1 MKGGKKVDEGN
12 KKARL
17 RRAQRMALA
26 NGAQGEAATVTYQD
40 YPQPTVQQTGLS
52 NLPAGGSPALKDPS
66 PDTDSSTPA
75 AGPVH
80 QDWTTEAF

>member
-1 MKGGKKVDEGN
+1 MKGGEKVDEGN

-40 YPQPTVQQTGLS
+40 CLLYTS
-52 NLPAGGSPALKDPS
+52 D
-66 PDTDSSTPA
+66 A
-75 AGPVH
+75 A
-80 QDWTTEAF
+80 DE

>member
-1 MKGGKKVDEGN
+1 MKGGENVEEGN

-26 NGAQGEAATVTYQD
+26 NGAQGEAVTVTYQD
-40 YPQPTVQQTGLS
+40 YPQPTVQQTDLS
-52 NLPAGGSPALKDPS
+52 NLPADGSPALKDPS

-80 QDWTTEAF
+80 QDWTAEAF

>member
-1 MKGGKKVDEGN
+1 MKGGESVDKEN

-26 NGAQGEAATVTYQD
+26 NGAQSEAVTVTYQD
-40 YPQPTVQQTGLS
+40 YPQPEAQRTGLN
-52 NLPAGGSPALKDPS
+52 NLPAGGSPALKDLS

-80 QDWTTEAF
+80 QDWTAEAF